1 MLNRLKVIAAVLFW
15 TAGLCAADS
24 KTLSSRGLAGELAVF
39 PSPATEN
46 LNVFYELKNDQEISF
61 LIYDLN
67 GRVVLRQDFTGG
79 QAGGQ
84 AGRNQ
89 FALNLTAQ
97 SQRPLS
103 NGVYI
108 AVLLQKNGS
117 RAVLAKEKFIILR

>member
-1 MLNRLKVIAAVLFW
+1 MFGRLKIIAAVLFW
-15 TAGLCAADS
+15 TAGLAAADS
-24 KTLSSRGLAGELAVF
+24 TALVGRGLAVF

-67 GRVVLRQDFTGG
+67 GQVVLRQDFASGQPGG
-79 QAGGQ
+79 QAGG
-84 AGRNQ
+84 NQ

-97 SQRPLS
+97 SERPLN

-108 AVLLQKNGS
+108 AVLLRRNGS
-117 RAVLAKEKFIILR
+117 RTVLAKEKFIILR